1 MSQLT
6 SKIALYDG
14 TSSFFSLDPNIING
28 VLCNALSDPTYLTF
42 RVFFDFDSQTGLL
55 ASEIENYKERSVQ
68 NCALAYLKR
77 IGDELRY
84 QELKKFIDLLKA
96 IQDSAFHCFESCSGL
111 KDAWSRQM
119 KDVLVKDKSLEFK
132 LTESVDW
139 RFATLWS
146 LLRHVL
152 FDYERM
158 VSVLPVNLRQF
169 NMTVY
174 VTELRVFAENS
185 AVIDNDTKEL
195 TDYYDDN
202 ERIFGMSAKSFGAN
216 TVEVYNQNKTT
227 VAKNKYMQR
236 LAEVNLQDS
245 YDGIA
250 IQRDVAVMIEQGA
263 YAMFGFSNCEFDMAS
278 TGAEFFSDLSK
289 TSDPTMATNNVKVKW
304 SNCVVREHLPIAGT
318 ELSEFVVD
326 NDSIDVQG
334 STNNQAQKH
343 DKDIA
348 DTLKSNSYGLSG
360 EFNEA
365 VEVGGAGTSLSAAK
379 ASGKLSLK
387 SIVKQVVKDAAKQV
401 VDFAKDTFNSYIDS
415 ALLNAEAL
423 AKQQASRLAG
433 KALGSA
439 YGFNAAQLYALTN
452 PQFALSKTLAGVK
465 NAIKDNDPLNIQD
478 VKSLFDAKGS
488 AFEKTQ
494 TVPGSIPAK
503 PVYQTKSAADK
514 RTVKSL
520 GSAFSKDSM

>member
-158 VSVLPVNLRQF
+158 VHVLPVNLRTF

-174 VTELRVFAENS
+174 VTELRVFAETFDSTKPYNY
-185 AVIDNDTKEL
+185 ADTNQKL
-195 TDYYDDN
+195 
-202 ERIFGMSAKSFGAN
+202 FGISAKSFGNNTDKVFNNLTTENAN
-216 TVEVYNQNKTT
+216 KVEDRKPIDTQKDI
-227 VAKNKYMQR
+227 KIQ
-236 LAEVNLQDS
+236 LQ
-245 YDGIA
+245 
-250 IQRDVAVMIEQGA
+250 QGA
-263 YAMFGFSNCEFDMAS
+263 YAMFGFSNCEFDMSS
-278 TGAEFFSDLSK
+278 TGSEFFSDLSK
-289 TSDPTMATNNVKVKW
+289 TSDPTMASNNVKVKW
-304 SNCVVREHLPIAGT
+304 SNCTIKERLPIVGT

-343 DKDIA
+343 DQDIA
-348 DTLKSNSYGLSG
+348 ETLKSNQYGFSG
-360 EFNEA
+360 TKRAMPLDTA
-365 VEVGGAGTSLSAAK
+365 VAPDG
-379 ASGKLSLK
+379 SGSNSMSLK
-387 SIVKQVVKDAAKQV
+387 DKIKKVVKDAAKQV

-478 VKSLFDAKGS
+478 VKSLF
-488 AFEKTQ
+488 EKTQ

-514 RTVKSL
+514 RTVKRL